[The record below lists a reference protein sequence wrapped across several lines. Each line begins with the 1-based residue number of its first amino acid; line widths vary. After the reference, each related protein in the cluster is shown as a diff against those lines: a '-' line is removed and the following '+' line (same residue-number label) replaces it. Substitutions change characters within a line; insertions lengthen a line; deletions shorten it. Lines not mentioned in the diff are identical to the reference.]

1 MYAYYRFESLVMY
14 SFKLVLYRWILVFFD
29 PRKILSWIFLPKY
42 FFAWRAYQ
50 ANSNRSLKFRDSY
63 PCLSDWVGST
73 PYDPHYFFQG
83 AWLSRRLANTNPMLH
98 IDIGSSV
105 LSVGVISGHTPTV
118 FVDYR
123 PLNARLDGMLN
134 VGANIVQLPFADSSV
149 LSLSCMH
156 VIEHI
161 GLGRYGDPIDPN
173 GAVLAASELS
183 RVLAP
188 NGRLYLTTP
197 VGRER
202 VCFNAHRVF
211 SPVDLPF
218 MFKGL
223 SLIGFAWVDDV
234 GQFHAEASPADA
246 VDSEY
251 ACGFYE
257 FEKLDAEVSS

>member
-1 MYAYYRFESLVMY
+1 MNRTMASLISLIV
-14 SFKLVLYRWILVFFD
+14 RWVGVFID
-29 PRKILSWIFLPKY
+29 PRKIFSWRFLPRY
-42 FFAWRAYQ
+42 LNHWFSYQ
-50 ANSNRSLKFRDSY
+50 TKSGKTLKFGDSY
-63 PCLSDWVGST
+63 PCFSDWVRST
-73 PYDPHYFFQG
+73 PYDPHYFYQG
-83 AWLSRRLANTNPMLH
+83 AWISRCLKKSSPTLH

-105 LSVGVISGHTPTV
+105 LTVGVMSGYVQTI

-123 PLNARLDGMLN
+123 PLNAKLSGLSS
-134 VGANIVQLPFADSSV
+134 VGGSINKLPFADGAV
-149 LSLSCMH
+149 RSLSCMH

-161 GLGRYGDPIDPN
+161 GLGRYGDPLDPD
-173 GAVLAASELS
+173 GANKAIAELV
-183 RVLAP
+183 RVMAP
-188 NGRLYLTTP
+188 RGKLYLTTP

-211 SPVDLPF
+211 SPVDLPL

-223 SLIGFAWVDDV
+223 NVRSFAWVDDA
-234 GQFHAEASPADA
+234 GQFHAEASPEDA